1 MSTAHAQTRADVG
14 LDVEADA
21 DQYLTF
27 MLDGEEYGIEIL
39 RVQGIQGW
47 GSGSGSVTP
56 IPSTPDYILGVLNLR
71 GAVVPIV
78 DLRKR
83 FELEDIPVSA
93 TTVVI
98 VVKVATDNKERTVG
112 IVVDAVSDVYNVSSE
127 EMQPPPDFGAAI
139 DTAYLK
145 GLSTVD
151 DKMVILLEIDHL
163 INAGVM
169 DDVSEATTSH

>member
-1 MSTAHAQTRADVG
+1 M
-14 LDVEADA
+14 
-21 DQYLTF
+21 
-27 MLDGEEYGIEIL
+27 
-39 RVQGIQGW
+39 
-47 GSGSGSVTP
+47 
-56 IPSTPDYILGVLNLR
+56 
-71 GAVVPIV
+71 PIV

-112 IVVDAVSDVYNVSSE
+112 IVVDAVSDVYNLTSE
-127 EMQPPPDFGAAI
+127 EMQPPPDFGGAI
-139 DTAYLK
+139 DTAYIK

-151 DKMVILLEIDHL
+151 EKMVILLEIDHL

>member
-1 MSTAHAQTRADVG
+1 MSTAQAVADIGLGTQTST
-14 LDVEADA
+14 

-27 MLDGEEYGIEIL
+27 MLDGEEYGNEIL

-47 GSGSGSVTP
+47 GSVTP
-56 IPSTPDYILGVLNLR
+56 IPNTPDYVLGVMNLR
-71 GAVVPIV
+71 GAVVPVV

-83 FELEDIPVSA
+83 FKLEDIPVSA

-98 VVKVATDNKERTVG
+98 VVKVMFEKRERTVG
-112 IVVDAVSDVYNVSSE
+112 IVVDAVSEVYNVAGE

-139 DTAYLK
+139 DTTYIK

-151 DKMVILLEIDHL
+151 EKMVILLEIDHL

-169 DDVSEATTSH
+169 ENVSEAIASH